1 MTSVCSVATLSG
13 MTTKKKKPGKLT
25 LLHQNHKKYPTV
37 PSGDILEVFPN
48 QYPQRDYLITF
59 DCPEFTSVCP
69 VTGQPDFGK
78 IVIEYVPADY
88 CIESKSLKLYLGAY
102 RNEGSFAEQIVNR
115 VLDDCVAAC
124 QPHSMLVVGHFTA
137 RGGIAIKVEAGF
149 NDEE

>member
-1 MTSVCSVATLSG
+1 
-13 MTTKKKKPGKLT
+13 MTTKRKKPDKPRHGLGKLT
-25 LLHQNHKKYPTV
+25 LLQQNHKKYPTV

-48 QYPQRDYLITF
+48 QYPHREYLITF

-78 IVIEYVPADY
+78 IVIEYVPADF

-115 VLDDCVAAC
+115 VLEDGVAAC
-124 QPHSMLVVGHFTA
+124 QPHSMLVTGNFTA
-137 RGGIAIKVEAGF
+137 RGGIAIKVEAAY
-149 NDEE
+149 NDEDVL